1 LSRNSSPERSFH
13 VIRKSFVFAALSLI
27 VSLAVSAHAQTPSTP
42 KAEATPPKTDG
53 SKPIETKPN
62 AAGSFDTRVE
72 QYLRDLYAWGPD
84 YGVKIGTPKPST
96 IADLL
101 EVPVTVSKGDQTDT
115 AIVYV
120 SKSGKYMIRGELT
133 DMTAD
138 PFADVAAHLHAGNS
152 PSLGP
157 ADAKITLVEF
167 ADFECPVCRQLD
179 LVLRD
184 LLPKHPEVRL
194 VFKHFPLTNIHP
206 WAMTAA
212 LATQCAY
219 DQNPAAFWKMH
230 DAIFDA
236 QDQITPENAWDKLL
250 EIATQSGVNADTYKT
265 CIASPETTN
274 ELKSIVDEGHAV
286 NITAT
291 PTTFVGDRRV
301 VGPDKSLLEQDIA
314 YQLYSTH
321 NIAY

>member
-1 LSRNSSPERSFH
+1 M
-13 VIRKSFVFAALSLI
+13 IRKSLVFAALSVI
-27 VSLAVSAHAQTPSTP
+27 ASLAVSAAHAQTPSAS
-42 KAEATPPKTDG
+42 KAEAAPPKTEG
-53 SKPIETKPN
+53 SKPAETTPT
-62 AAGSFDTRVE
+62 AAGSFDSRVE

-101 EVPVTVSKGDQTDT
+101 EVPVTVSKGDQSDT

-133 DMTAD
+133 DMTAN
-138 PFADVAAHLHAGNS
+138 PFADVAANLHPGDS

-179 LVLRD
+179 LILRD

-194 VFKHFPLTNIHP
+194 VFKHFPLTTIHP

-236 QDQITPENAWDKLL
+236 QDQITPENAPDKLL
-250 EIATQSGVNADTYKT
+250 EIATQSGLNPHSYNT

-274 ELKSIVDEGHAV
+274 KIRSIAEEGHILNV
-286 NITAT
+286 TAT
-291 PTTFVGDRRV
+291 PTTFVANRRV

-314 YQLYSTH
+314 YELH